1 MYLFVSEEKITNH
14 QAAKQTE
21 ADAAPE
27 VPIDN
32 NDENAFEQGDVLL
45 FASAAD
51 IENNFVHKEDQ
62 ADSETN
68 STFGNN
74 DKVLSNKDSH
84 QQNDRHCVLPADHQ
98 PNSGEEY
105 LHLGRDCEGAGQSYL
120 WHEN

>member
-1 MYLFVSEEKITNH
+1 M
-14 QAAKQTE
+14 Q
-21 ADAAPE
+21 APE
-27 VPIDN
+27 VLIDN
-32 NDENAFEQGDVLL
+32 DYENVFEQGDVLL

-74 DKVLSNKDSH
+74 DKIKDEIILKLGDVLSNKDSH
-84 QQNDRHCVLPADHQ
+84 QHNDRHCVLPADHQ

-120 WHEN
+120 WHED